1 MKHLNITVKGKVQR
15 VSFRISTKAVADQL
29 RVRGWIKNLPDGDV
43 SIEAEGDDLS
53 LEAFLEW
60 CHEGPLQAT
69 VQKVEVI
76 EGEVKNYR
84 NFDILKK

>member
-1 MKHLNITVKGKVQR
+1 MKHLSITIKGKVQR

-69 VQKVEVI
+69 VEKVEVV

-84 NFDILKK
+84 NFEILKK